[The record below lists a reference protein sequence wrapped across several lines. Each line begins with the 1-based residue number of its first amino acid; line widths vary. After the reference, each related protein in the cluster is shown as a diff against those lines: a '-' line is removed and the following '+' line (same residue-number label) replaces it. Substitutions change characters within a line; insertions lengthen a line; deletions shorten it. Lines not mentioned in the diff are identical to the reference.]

1 MGTLHKAGFFGIMHV
16 MTFEHFLSSPIKIRL
31 IKFFVY
37 NHNKFFDIKDVAHRL
52 NIPLAAVRK
61 HAQELR
67 KEGFLKSRS
76 ATSFSISYRF
86 PYLQEIKGLVMK
98 LPPASDEFLEKEA
111 KKIGNV
117 KALIIAG
124 LLVHAEKA
132 RAEIILIGDRISEKK
147 AEKFLHAVEAQA
159 AKELRYVLLSTE
171 EFLYRKKMFDRF
183 VLDVLEFPHR
193 TLINKLKI

>member
-1 MGTLHKAGFFGIMHV
+1 MQCYYID
-16 MTFEHFLSSPIKIRL
+16 MTFEHFLNSPIKIRL

-37 NHNKFFDIKDVAHRL
+37 NHSKFFDIKEIARRL
-52 NIPLAAVRK
+52 NIPLGVVRK

-76 ATSFSISYRF
+76 AGSFSISYRF
-86 PYLQEIKGLVMK
+86 PYLNEVRGLVLK
-98 LPPASDEFLEKEA
+98 LPPVSDEFLQKEA

-124 LLVHAEKA
+124 MLVHAEKA
-132 RAEIILIGDRISEKK
+132 RAEIVLIGDKISEKK
-147 AEKFLHAVEAQA
+147 AEKFLHAIEAHA
-159 AKELRYVLLSTE
+159 ARELRYVIMTTE
-171 EFLYRKKMFDRF
+171 EFMYRRKMFDRF

-193 TLINKLKI
+193 MVINKLKL